1 MRVLIRFL
9 RRGQAGA
16 VEGKER
22 LFDGEVVTLGRST
35 DQVLHLKDRRVALKH
50 ARIAMRAGRTVIS
63 SSAPAGIV
71 VNDALCREASLK
83 PGDTIRIGANVLRVL
98 DPPRDVD
105 LAFSFELDAE
115 VAATT
120 AGFDPKSMDLE
131 ALGLSKRPWSWLA
144 FAAVLALSLVIP
156 ATGLLNRGLNDT
168 LRAGPAPD
176 DGYWL
181 SGPLSSVHHNLGEQ
195 CEACH
200 QTPFQRVQNAACV
213 DCHATVGRHF
223 PAATKVAAFDTT
235 RCAACHAEHN
245 EPATLVRRDDA
256 LCTDCHADIAVIA
269 GTLATTENVAD
280 FHDRH
285 PPFDPQPAAP
295 ERLKFPHDTHLD
307 SAGIE
312 GPKGDVVMSCGD
324 CHRPQDDGLRMKPV
338 TMEEHCSS
346 CHRLDFDPAFPDATV
361 PHVEADIVLRRLIEY
376 YSRSYLEE
384 YPDPEAKSGLS
395 RRAEV
400 PGREPNAREREQL
413 LRRARDRAFTI
424 ARDLIERRTCVD
436 CHEIENTGEAENPW
450 RVVPAQLQAAW
461 FPAARFS
468 HARHA
473 TELSG
478 CDRCHAAKESH
489 MAGDVLMPVI
499 GDCRECHGSGDP
511 HRNPEGLVQSACTLC
526 HGFHDAAHGA
536 WTSSAGQ

>member
-50 ARIAMRAGRTVIS
+50 ARIAMRAGRPVIS

-71 VNDALCREASLK
+71 VNDGLCREAPLA

-105 LAFSFELDAE
+105 LAFSFELDPE
-115 VAATT
+115 VAAAT
-120 AGFDPKSMDLE
+120 AGFDPKGMDLK
-131 ALGLSKRPWSWLA
+131 ALGLRKRSLSWIA
-144 FAAVLALSLVIP
+144 FGAVLVLSLAIP
-156 ATGLLNRGLNDT
+156 ATGLLDQKLNDR

-200 QTPFQRVQNAACV
+200 QTPFQRVQNEACV
-213 DCHATVGRHF
+213 DCHAGIGRHF
-223 PAATKVAAFDTT
+223 APATRVAALDTT

-245 EPATLVRRDDA
+245 EPATLVRRDDG
-256 LCTDCHADIAVIA
+256 LCTDCHADIKAVA
-269 GTLATTENVAD
+269 GEMTTTGDVVD

-285 PPFDPQPAAP
+285 PPFDAQPSAP
-295 ERLKFPHDTHLD
+295 ESLKFPHDTHLD
-307 SAGIE
+307 PAGIE
-312 GPKGDVVMSCGD
+312 GPQGDVVMACVD

-338 TMEEHCSS
+338 TMEEHCST
-346 CHRLDFDPAFPDATV
+346 CHRLDFDPAFPEATV
-361 PHVEADIVLRRLIEY
+361 PHVEADVVLRRLIEY
-376 YSRSYLEE
+376 YSRSYLED

-395 RRAEV
+395 RHAEV
-400 PGREPNAREREQL
+400 PGREPGAREREQL

-424 ARDLIERRTCVD
+424 ARDVIERRTCVD
-436 CHEIENTGEAENPW
+436 CHEIENTGDAANPW

-478 CDRCHAAKESH
+478 CDRCHEAEDSH
-489 MAGDVLMPVI
+489 AAGDVLMPGI
-499 GDCRECHGSGDP
+499 GACRECHGSGDP
-511 HRNPEGLVQSACTLC
+511 HRNPEGRVQSSCTLC
-526 HGFHDAAHGA
+526 HGFHDVAHGA
-536 WTSSAGQ
+536 WAPVAGR